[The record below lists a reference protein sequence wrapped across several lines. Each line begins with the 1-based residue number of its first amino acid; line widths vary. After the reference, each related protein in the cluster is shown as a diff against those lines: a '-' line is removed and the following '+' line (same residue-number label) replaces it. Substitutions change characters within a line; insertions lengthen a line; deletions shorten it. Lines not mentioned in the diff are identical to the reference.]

1 MFGSSKKYAANDAD
15 KERQEYEKQR
25 RYYEEFREEE
35 RRREQEERQRQ
46 ESEDQRQ
53 QRERDR
59 LYAMGP
65 QDLMVETAMLTKELL
80 RRLEKLEDDLG
91 KTRAMVETIYDGP
104 SKGEDCELWNE
115 LDRIYECHF
124 D

>member
-1 MFGSSKKYAANDAD
+1 MSTKYESQKSSIELQK
-15 KERQEYEKQR
+15 
-25 RYYEEFREEE
+25 RYYEAFREEE
-35 RRREQEERQRQ
+35 RRREEEERQSR
-46 ESEDQRQ
+46 ESEYQRQ

-65 QDLMVETAMLTKELL
+65 QDLMVETALLTKELL
-80 RRLEKLEDDLG
+80 RRLDNIENDLG
-91 KTRAMVETIYDGP
+91 ETRAMVETIYYGP

-115 LDRIYECHF
+115 LNRIYECHF